1 MEASGVRIDVATNH
15 LGIVGVSEA
24 FSVVPSLWRTFKSV
38 RSLVAS
44 KRPDAAVLI
53 GNDVFN
59 VLLARWFRARGVP
72 TSTFFPP
79 QVWIWGA
86 VAPVIVRSFDA
97 VFTCFPEEQEVYGR
111 AARATETDVAFVGHF
126 LADRLG
132 PRSDEDISRARGR
145 FGLESSA
152 RVVCIMPGSRHQELR
167 GLSPLLFAAARE
179 LVDRDGGIRIVVPVA
194 QAQFKP
200 AIQTEISRMNLDEF
214 VVFAETGIDALRA
227 SDMVIMPSGT
237 ASLEAALVG
246 VPMVVVYTVAT
257 VTHLI
262 VRAAIRLGLIEVDRV
277 ALPNLLLER
286 QVVPEFQQGEV
297 EVDAVVGEAWS
308 ILCDPGRQ
316 QSMRC
321 SLAEIPALVHGPGSF
336 DRVAA
341 GVLALGAGSSGRDEG
356 AVFGGRTGFSRRG
369 GSFAR
374 QSSSVRAISIESD
387 RAASGDS

>member
-1 MEASGVRIDVATNH
+1 MEASGVRIDVSTNH

-24 FSVVPSLWRTFKSV
+24 FSVFPSLWRTFKSV

-44 KRPDAAVLI
+44 TRPDAAVLI
-53 GNDVFN
+53 GNDVFS
-59 VLLARWFRARGVP
+59 VLLARWFRARGIP

-86 VAPVIVRSFDA
+86 LAPVIVRSFDA
-97 VFTCFPEEQEVYGR
+97 VFTCFPKEQEVYGR
-111 AARATETDVAFVGHF
+111 AARRTETDVSFVGHF
-126 LADRLG
+126 LADKLG
-132 PRSDEDISRARGR
+132 PRSDDDMSQARGR
-145 FGLESSA
+145 FGLGSCA

-179 LVDRDGGIRIVVPVA
+179 LVNRDGEIRIVVPVA

-200 AIQTEISRMNLDEF
+200 AIQNEISRMELDEF
-214 VVFAETGIDALRA
+214 VVFAESGIDALRA
-227 SDMVIMPSGT
+227 SDMVMMASGT

-246 VPMVVVYTVAT
+246 VPMVVVYTVAA

-262 VRAAIRLGLIEVDRV
+262 VRAAIRLGLIEVDRI

-297 EVDAVVGEAWS
+297 EVDAVVEEAWS
-308 ILCDPGRQ
+308 ILCDPRRQ

-321 SLAEIPALVHGPGSF
+321 SLGEIPALVHGPESF

-341 GVLALGAGSSGRDEG
+341 GVVALAEGYSTRREPSAFGVGSGKLRDG
-356 AVFGGRTGFSRRG
+356 DALDLQRS
-369 GSFAR
+369 
-374 QSSSVRAISIESD
+374 
-387 RAASGDS
+387 SGDSCD